1 MVAPDQ
7 LEDLLELVGRI
18 QRLPDPE
25 LIYWLV
31 EEREARAT
39 TFQILI
45 RHVPMVVQ
53 VAEVLVLTI
62 TQVLQLI
69 EVQLELK
76 LVRLKCHCYP
86 QLAEDNMDLMEAPLV
101 RVGIQVVV
109 VVLVPQVPILPEQAV
124 QGEPIQF

>member
-7 LEDLLELVGRI
+7 LEDLLVQAARI

-39 TFQILI
+39 TFQMLFP
-45 RHVPMVVQ
+45 HVPMVVQ
-53 VAEVLVLTI
+53 VAEVLVLMI

-76 LVRLKCHCYP
+76 QVSLKCHCYL
-86 QLAEDNMDLMEAPLV
+86 QLAEVNTDLMEAHLV
-101 RVGIQVVV
+101 HVGIQVVV
-109 VVLVPQVPILPEQAV
+109 AVLVRQVPILLEQAV